1 VGEIAGNTTPITE
14 RRQKKRDVQMGDRS
28 TMSTDMQLPGCL
40 GDPSKDEFFA
50 QEDGATFQPE
60 KRPRSDRKVP
70 AKHLSMTVA
79 EFVDRR
85 FIPEYVSRRRTAT
98 RLYFQSILKYIV
110 TPACVA
116 RAFGNDPDR
125 PAKNAQEPS
134 SWPHLDAVLL
144 KDVTPEAIQH
154 LISASIQRG
163 YSPRT
168 ATHIRNVLRS
178 LFSFAA
184 STGNFTGTNPA
195 SMVAAPTVVRK
206 EPRVLSLDD
215 LRQIMRLMRYPE
227 KSIAIFAL
235 SADINVSEICG
246 LQWKFVNISFANRQL
261 EGESLPPKAMAVR
274 NLSYRGV
281 FEPVKPARRRLIP
294 ISDLLHNELAWLR
307 RRERHVGL
315 EDFVIAS
322 RTGTPINADNIAIRR
337 LKLIGSETEMPW
349 LSWKVFQRTRESLVQ
364 RFGRHLN
371 RELERAIQPRAS

>member
-1 VGEIAGNTTPITE
+1 
-14 RRQKKRDVQMGDRS
+14 
-28 TMSTDMQLPGCL
+28 MQLPGCL
-40 GDPSKDEFFA
+40 GDPSKDEFFT
-50 QEDGATFQPE
+50 QEDAATFEPD
-60 KRPRSDRKVP
+60 KRPHSDRKVP

-85 FIPEYVSRRRTAT
+85 FIPEYVSHRRTAT

-110 TPACVA
+110 TPARVA
-116 RAFGNDPDR
+116 RAFGNGADR
-125 PAKNAQEPS
+125 PAKDAQDPS
-134 SWPHLDAVLL
+134 SWPHLDEVLL
-144 KDVTPEAIQH
+144 KDVTPEAIQR

-371 RELERAIQPRAS
+371 RELERAIQPRTS